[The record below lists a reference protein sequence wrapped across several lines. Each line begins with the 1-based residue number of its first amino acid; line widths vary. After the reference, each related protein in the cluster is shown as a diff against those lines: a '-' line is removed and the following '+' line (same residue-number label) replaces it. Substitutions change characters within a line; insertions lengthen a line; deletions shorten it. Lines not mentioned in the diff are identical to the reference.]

1 MAAITPSD
9 SQKHS
14 LSLWNFFTI
23 GFGAIIGTG
32 WIFLVG
38 EWLIISGGPLPA
50 MLAFLLGA
58 LLLLPVGAVFGE
70 LTAALPV
77 NGGMVEYVG
86 RTYGKTASFVTGWLL
101 LLSNVIMC
109 PWETIAISTLFTQM
123 FGSIFPLLRSVKLY
137 TVLGADVY
145 LWPILIALC
154 FAAYIIRQNL
164 HGAAAAAS
172 TQAFLTKALLCGLLL
187 AVVSAIDSGSLSDW
201 EPVFRPVTTVNLQTK
216 ATSLAAGVLAL
227 LTVTP
232 FFYTG
237 FDTIPQQAEEAAQ
250 GLDWHRFGCII
261 SLSLL
266 AAGGFYIVCIAAFSS
281 LMPWTAFVQE
291 PLAAL
296 ACLRQLNF
304 TLYFVMLCITVLGA
318 LGPMNSFYAS
328 SVRLVTAMARK
339 QQLPLIFT
347 PVPGKPASASTH
359 ALLIFCTVLAPFL
372 GGNML
377 LPLTNVAALTFMFA
391 CTLVCLSC
399 YKLRRSEPTLPRPY
413 KVPGG
418 KFGIGCACV
427 IGSCI
432 VALML
437 LPGSATSLNSVEY
450 LLLSAWLV
458 LGALVKTLHRYGEQN
473 A

>member
-1 MAAITPSD
+1 MAAVTPSD

-38 EWLIISGGPLPA
+38 EWLVISGGPLPA

-70 LTAALPV
+70 LTSSLPLD
-77 NGGMVEYVG
+77 GGMVEYVD

-101 LLSNVIMC
+101 LLSNIIMC
-109 PWETIAISTLFTQM
+109 PWETIAISTLFAQM

-145 LWPILIALC
+145 LWPTLIALG
-154 FAAYIIRQNL
+154 FAAFIIRQNL
-164 HGAAAAAS
+164 HGATAAAK

-187 AVVSAIDSGSLSDW
+187 AVISAVDSGSLSDW
-201 EPVFRPVTTVNLQTK
+201 EPAFQQVAATNLQTK

-250 GLDWHRFGCII
+250 GLDWHRFGRII

-266 AAGGFYIVCIAAFSS
+266 AAGGFYMICIAAFSS

-296 ACLRQLNF
+296 
-304 TLYFVMLCITVLGA
+304 CITVLGA

-328 SVRLVTAMARK
+328 SARLVTAMARK

-347 PVPGKPASASTH
+347 PPPGKPAAASTH

-377 LPLTNVAALTFMFA
+377 LPLTNVAAMTFMFA
-391 CTLVCLSC
+391 CTMVCLAC
-399 YKLRRSEPTLPRPY
+399 YRLRRSEPALHRPY
-413 KVPGG
+413 KVAGG
-418 KFGIGCACV
+418 RFGIGCACA

-437 LPGSATSLNSVEY
+437 LPGSAASLNPAEH
-450 LLLSAWLV
+450 LLLSAWIV
-458 LGALVKTLHRYGEQN
+458 LGALVKALHRYGHR

>member
-1 MAAITPSD
+1 MAAVTPSD

-38 EWLIISGGPLPA
+38 EWLVISGGPLPA

-58 LLLLPVGAVFGE
+58 LLLPVGAVFGE
-70 LTAALPV
+70 LTSSLPLD
-77 NGGMVEYVG
+77 GGMVEYVD

-101 LLSNVIMC
+101 LLSNIIMC
-109 PWETIAISTLFTQM
+109 PWETIAISTLFAQM

-145 LWPILIALC
+145 LWPTLIALG
-154 FAAYIIRQNL
+154 FAAFIIRQNL
-164 HGAAAAAS
+164 HGAAAAAK
-172 TQAFLTKALLCGLLL
+172 TQAFLTK
-187 AVVSAIDSGSLSDW
+187 
-201 EPVFRPVTTVNLQTK
+201 
-216 ATSLAAGVLAL
+216 AL

-250 GLDWHRFGCII
+250 GLDWHRFGRII

-266 AAGGFYIVCIAAFSS
+266 AAGGFYMICIAAFSS

-328 SVRLVTAMARK
+328 SARLVTAMARK

-347 PVPGKPASASTH
+347 PPPGKPAAASTH

-391 CTLVCLSC
+391 CTMVCLAC
-399 YKLRRSEPTLPRPY
+399 YRLRRSEPALHRPY

-418 KFGIGCACV
+418 RFGIGCACA

-437 LPGSATSLNSVEY
+437 LPGSAASLNPAEY
-450 LLLSAWLV
+450 LLLSAWIV
-458 LGALVKTLHRYGEQN
+458 LGALVKALHRYGHR